1 MAKPRKSRRAPNL
14 GDHAGPD
21 HDQEQIE
28 KLSKA
33 AKKANGNAGHNSG
46 EPPDE
51 VVQRNA
57 AAIEVALSEVDA
69 ALRIVQTARAN
80 LGVARKTAK
89 TDLGSKAWV
98 DSVVAA
104 VKLKRQAEK
113 GGTGEIVT
121 EHRQMGR
128 VLRLL
133 NVPLFTQFNLFS
145 GAETEIPA
153 ELGGKNGMDAE
164 LQGQH
169 AWRNSEPESNNPFP
183 AGTENHVMWQQGFRN
198 AMSAHAGTMGK
209 TGDAAH

>member
-1 MAKPRKSRRAPNL
+1 MAKRKSNRRAESL
-14 GDHAGPD
+14 SDFAGPD
-21 HDQEQIE
+21 HDKEQIE
-28 KLSKA
+28 KLAKA
-33 AKKANGNAGHNSG
+33 AADANGKAGHNSG

-57 AAIEVALSEVDA
+57 VAIEVALSEVDA
-69 ALRIVQTARAN
+69 ALRIVQAARAN

-104 VKLKRQAEK
+104 VKLKRQSEK

-128 VLRLL
+128 VLRLM
-133 NVPLFTQFNLFS
+133 NCPLGTQFNLF
-145 GAETEIPA
+145 GVAAETEIP
-153 ELGGKNGMDAE
+153 ESLGGKNGMDAE

-169 AWRNSEPESNNPFP
+169 AWRNSEPESNNPFQ
-183 AGTENHVMWQQGFRN
+183 AGSENHVMWQQGFRN
-198 AMSAHAGTMGK
+198 AMAAHAGTMGD
-209 TGDAAH
+209 GAAAH